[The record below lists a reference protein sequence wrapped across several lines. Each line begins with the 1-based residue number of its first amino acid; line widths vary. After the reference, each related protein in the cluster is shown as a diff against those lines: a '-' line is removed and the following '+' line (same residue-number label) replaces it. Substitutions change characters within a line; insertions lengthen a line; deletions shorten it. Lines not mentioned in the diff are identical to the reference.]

1 MKYPDFH
8 VFTSEYEAEGIGD
21 ALYTFIWNIVERVTY
36 RYPAVFY
43 SPNSIWDEDA
53 IGGLCHD
60 FIIEK
65 LLKAGWLEYYLV
77 SLETTGQLHHTLQR
91 DFRHFLINRRKK
103 DEFQNLVRRVRKI
116 LTMNSKFMNCSSSNL
131 WGFREWG
138 SRESVQRLE
147 EVVQS
152 MYKSSIPPMTRYNA
166 NSRKISHLISTTD
179 LERLLVETISDLERC
194 VDFGLLIQ
202 ALRYRLNLLDI
213 QEFSLDEAL
222 DVDNDNSET
231 YADVIPASQE
241 TSTIELI
248 DLAQRIYSQLSVR
261 QQRTLGAYLSFDK
274 PTLDGVSDQLGVSKS
289 TVSNDLNHLQKYI
302 VAAEITEDEAQK
314 VFELLSELC
323 ADTE

>member
-21 ALYTFIWNIVERVTY
+21 VLYTFIWNVVERVT
-36 RYPAVFY
+36 RHYPAVFY
-43 SPNSIWDEDA
+43 SPNSTWDEDA

-77 SLETTGQLHHTLQR
+77 SLETAEQLHRTLQR

-116 LTMNSKFMNCSSSNL
+116 LTMNSMFMNCASSNS
-131 WGFREWG
+131 WGFREWR
-138 SRESVQRLE
+138 SRENVQSLE
-147 EVVQS
+147 EVIQA

-166 NSRKISHLISTTD
+166 NSRKISHLISTTN
-179 LERLLVETISDLERC
+179 LERLLVETISYLERC
-194 VDFGLLIQ
+194 VDFGLLVQ

-222 DVDNDNSET
+222 DINSDNSET
-231 YADVIPASQE
+231 YADVIPAIQE
-241 TSTIELI
+241 TSTIDLI
-248 DLAQRIYSQLSVR
+248 DLAQRIYSQLSSR
-261 QQRTLGAYLSFDK
+261 QQQTLGAYLSFDK
-274 PTLDGVSDQLGVSKS
+274 PTLDSVSDQLGISKS

-323 ADTE
+323 TDTE